1 MFYTSK
7 KFCKITGI
15 TPETLRHYVDLGLLV
30 PAEVNGN
37 GYRKFSIENAV
48 DMFYLRHERGLG
60 AKLNQFQPEN
70 DAVNLNHQAERYQ
83 ENLDSLIQQKEL
95 LQRQIDR
102 NMYYQKLIYRAKNQL
117 GEAKLLNVKQP
128 FSLSFLE
135 FSSLN
140 LKNDSILKNVEEWM
154 KHPELLHMAFRI
166 DLKQVFSK
174 QEVFKPRIGLGM
186 RTDFV
191 EFSGLSIDHAQT
203 TIGSKRIMNII
214 ARSESLS
221 EIPRS
226 ALQPLLDE
234 LDEDMCAHH
243 ELIGRM
249 ITRIKEGNQFWYYFS
264 CTAELKE

>member
-70 DAVNLNHQAERYQ
+70 DAVNLDHQTERYQ
-83 ENLDSLIQQKEL
+83 ENLDALIQQKEL
-95 LQRQIDR
+95 IQRQIDR
-102 NMYYQKLIYRAKNQL
+102 NMYYQKLIQRAKNQL

-135 FSSLN
+135 FNSMN
-140 LKNDSILKNVEEWM
+140 LKDDAILKNVEKWM

-166 DLKQVFSK
+166 DLQQVFSG

-186 RTDFV
+186 RT
-191 EFSGLSIDHAQT
+191 EFAKFSELSIDHAQT
-203 TIGSKRIMNII
+203 TAGSRKIINII
-214 ARSESLS
+214 ARSENLS
-221 EIPRS
+221 QIPRC
-226 ALQPLLDE
+226 ALEPLLVE
-234 LDEDMCAHH
+234 INEDMCAHH

-249 ITRIKEGNQFWYYFS
+249 ITRVKEGNRFWYYFS

>member
-1 MFYTSK
+1 MYYTSK

-30 PAEVNGN
+30 PAEINGN

-70 DAVNLNHQAERYQ
+70 DAVNLDHQAERYE
-83 ENLDSLIQQKEL
+83 ENLASLIQQKEL

-102 NMYYQKLIYRAKNQL
+102 NMYYQKLIQRAKNQL

-140 LKNDSILKNVEEWM
+140 LKDDSILKNVEEWM

-174 QEVFKPRIGLGM
+174 QEVLKPRIGLGM
-186 RTDFV
+186 RADFV
-191 EFSGLSIDHAQT
+191 EFSGLSIDYAQT
-203 TIGSKRIMNII
+203 TKGSKKILNII

-221 EIPRS
+221 QIPRS
-226 ALQPLLDE
+226 VLQPLLDE
-234 LDEDMCAHH
+234 LDADMCVHH

-249 ITRIKEGNQFWYYFS
+249 ITRVKEGNQFWYYFS

>member
-1 MFYTSK
+1 MYYTSK

-15 TPETLRHYVDLGLLV
+15 TPETLRHYVDLGLLT

-70 DAVNLNHQAERYQ
+70 DAVNLDHQAERYE
-83 ENLDSLIQQKEL
+83 ENLASLIQQKEL

-166 DLKQVFSK
+166 DLKQVFSG
-174 QEVFKPRIGLGM
+174 QDIFKPRIGLGI
-186 RTDFV
+186 RSDFAKLS
-191 EFSGLSIDHAQT
+191 ELSIDHAQT
-203 TIGSKRIMNII
+203 TTGSRKIMNII
-214 ARSESLS
+214 ARSENLS
-221 EIPRS
+221 QIPRS

-249 ITRIKEGNQFWYYFS
+249 ITRVKEGNCFWYYFS

>member
-95 LQRQIDR
+95 IQRQIDR
-102 NMYYQKLIYRAKNQL
+102 NLYYQKLIQRAKDQL
-117 GEAKLLNVKQP
+117 GEPKLLNVKHP

-135 FSSLN
+135 FSSLS
-140 LKNDSILKNVEEWM
+140 LKDDTLVKNVEEWM

-166 DLKQVFSK
+166 DFQQVYSEKEIFT
-174 QEVFKPRIGLGM
+174 PRIGLGI
-186 RTDFV
+186 RTDFATL
-191 EFSGLSIDHAQT
+191 SGLSIDCAQT
-203 TIGSKRIMNII
+203 TAGSNRIMNII

-221 EIPRS
+221 QIPRNV
-226 ALQPLLDE
+226 LQPLLDK
-234 LDEDMCAHH
+234 LDKDMCVHY

-249 ITRIKEGNQFWYYFS
+249 ITRVKEGNRFWYYFS

>member
-30 PAEVNGN
+30 PAEINGN

-70 DAVNLNHQAERYQ
+70 DAANLEHQAKRYE
-83 ENLDSLIQQKEL
+83 ENLASLNQQKDFI
-95 LQRQIDR
+95 QRQIDR
-102 NMYYQKLIYRAKNQL
+102 NMYYQKLIKRAKDQL
-117 GEAKLLNVKQP
+117 GESKLLNVKQP

-135 FSSLN
+135 FSALN
-140 LKNDSILKNVEEWM
+140 LKDDAILKNVEEWM
-154 KHPELLHMAFRI
+154 KYPELLHMAFRI
-166 DLKQVFSK
+166 DLKQVFSG
-174 QEVFKPRIGLGM
+174 QEIFKPRIGLGI
-186 RTDFV
+186 RTDFAKSS
-191 EFSGLSIDHAQT
+191 ELSIDYAQT
-203 TIGSKRIMNII
+203 TAGSRKIMNII
-214 ARSESLS
+214 ARSENLS
-221 EIPRS
+221 QIPRS
-226 ALQPLLDE
+226 ALQPLLDK
-234 LDEDMCAHH
+234 LDEDMCSYH

-249 ITRIKEGNQFWYYFS
+249 ITRVKEGNRFWYYFS